1 MITVLVVGAEGKV
14 STLEAGSPS
23 VEILHSRT
31 VEDALERLARNRRI
45 DAVLLLA
52 ETDAESLV
60 RTLQR
65 EDPAG
70 PPLFVPA
77 SAGRLAGARTLASD
91 DAKKLISLLAEELAG
106 L

>member
-1 MITVLVVGAEGKV
+1 VITVLVVGAEAEA
-14 STLEAGSPS
+14 SALEAWSPS

-31 VEDALERLARNRRI
+31 AEDALERLARNRRI

-52 ETDAESLV
+52 QTDPRSLV
-60 RTLQR
+60 RTLQL

-77 SAGRLAGARTLASD
+77 SAGRLPGARTLASD
-91 DAKKLISLLAEELAG
+91 DAETLISLLAEELAG